1 MGTQSDFGVFS
12 FHGTKSLTTGEGGML
27 VTDNFDLFKRVKQLN
42 NHGRSDTE
50 HRHFWSEM
58 VGYKY
63 GCRIFKPRLDTPN
76 FYDLT
81 S

>member
-1 MGTQSDFGVFS
+1 
-12 FHGTKSLTTGEGGML
+12 ML

-63 GCRIFKPRLDTPN
+63 RMSDLQAALDTPN